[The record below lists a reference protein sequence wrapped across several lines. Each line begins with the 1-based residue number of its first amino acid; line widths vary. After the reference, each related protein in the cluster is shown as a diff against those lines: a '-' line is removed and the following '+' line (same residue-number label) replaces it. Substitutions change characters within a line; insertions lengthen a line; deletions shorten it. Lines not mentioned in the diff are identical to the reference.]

1 MTGGHPLQPEDRADH
16 SRPGGGD
23 CLAAL
28 KANRPETLRDVKD
41 CLTDANALIA
51 DTHETADTR
60 PPTQAMAG
68 SGSGPRP

>member
-1 MTGGHPLQPEDRADH
+1 
-16 SRPGGGD
+16 
-23 CLAAL
+23 AAL